1 MTTTSNATLVIG
13 RGELYFDRFAAGT
26 LKGEGELYLGNTP
39 GFTVSR
45 TVEEVERFT
54 SYGGQQIQID
64 SLVTREVHTADITTD
79 NVSMDNLALWFGSEP
94 DKTGQVAIS
103 FITENIQVKKGR
115 WYQLGTT
122 VEPFGVR
129 HVEPDIVFTRNGS
142 ALNVPANLILDRVE
156 GRFYVMDE
164 AVNIVDGDTL
174 GVTFQW
180 RQSFSVD
187 IIDNGAEVV
196 GSLRYISKNPI
207 GPAVS
212 YFFPYVR
219 LKPASQID
227 FKTDDWQ
234 NFSFDVDIRK
244 LNAVT
249 NFVYVKQL
257 AGPQLTEDEKA
268 IIELGPMSLDEFP
281 YWEDQLDQIINVS
294 MPAADYGQVITYP

>member
-1 MTTTSNATLVIG
+1 VTTTTNATLVIS

-26 LKGEGELYLGNTP
+26 MKGEGELYLGNTP

-79 NVSMDNLALWFGSEP
+79 NVSMDNLALWFGSELG
-94 DKTGQVAIS
+94 KTGQIAVGTIS
-103 FITENIQVKKGR
+103 ESIQVRKGR
-115 WYQLGTT
+115 WYQLGTS

-142 ALNVPANLILDRVE
+142 ALNVLTNLIVDRVE

-164 AVNIVDGDTL
+164 AVNIADGDTL
-174 GVTFQW
+174 SVTFQW
-180 RQSFSVD
+180 RQSASPDLVESPK
-187 IIDNGAEVV
+187 EVV
-196 GSLRYISKNPI
+196 GALRYISKNPF
-207 GPAVS
+207 GPSVS

-234 NFSFDVDIRK
+234 DFSFDVDIRK
-244 LNAVT
+244 LNAMT
-249 NFVYVKQL
+249 NFVYVKQ
-257 AGPQLTEDEKA
+257 ASVPGLTDDEMA
-268 IIELGPMSLDEFP
+268 LVNNGIALSEFP
-281 YWEDQLDQIINVS
+281 SLENQLYVEINVT
-294 MPAADYGQVITYP
+294 MPSRNYVFG

>member
-64 SLVTREVHTADITTD
+64 SLITREVHSADITTD
-79 NVSMDNLALWFGSEP
+79 NIDMENVALWFGSEA
-94 DKTGQVAIS
+94 DKTGQVALGD
-103 FITENIQVKKGR
+103 ITETIVVRKGR

-129 HVEPDIVFTRNGS
+129 HIEPDIVFTRNG
-142 ALNVPANLILDRVE
+142 ATLDVGVNLILDRVE
-156 GRFYVMDE
+156 GRFYVMDS
-164 AVNIVDGDTL
+164 AANVVDGDTL
-174 GVTFQW
+174 SVTFQW
-180 RQSFSVD
+180 RQSFSIDVVD
-187 IIDNGAEVV
+187 SGEEVV
-196 GSLRYISKNPI
+196 GALRYISKNAV
-207 GPAVS
+207 GPSIS

-227 FKTDDWQ
+227 FKADDWQ
-234 NFSFDVDIRK
+234 DLSFDVDIRR
-244 LNAVT
+244 LNVLT
-249 NFVYVKQL
+249 KFVYVKQL
-257 AGPQLTEDEKA
+257 AGPQLTDDEQA
-268 IIELGPMSLDEFP
+268 IIDHGPMSLDDFP
-281 YWEDQLDQIINVS
+281 YWEDQLDIIINTF
-294 MPAADYGQVITYP
+294 MPDADYGQVITYP

>member
-13 RGELYFDRFAAGT
+13 RGELYFDRFPAGM

-64 SLVTREVHTADITTD
+64 SLITREVQTADITTD
-79 NVSMDNLALWFGSEP
+79 NISMDNMALWFGSEP
-94 DKTGQVAIS
+94 DKTGQVAVGDT
-103 FITENIQVKKGR
+103 TEIIKVKKGR

-129 HVEPDIVFTRNGS
+129 HVEPDITFAIDGAPLDAES
-142 ALNVPANLILDRVE
+142 NLILDRVE

-164 AVNIVDGDTL
+164 STVINDGDEL
-174 GVTFQW
+174 SVTFQW
-180 RQSFSVD
+180 RQSSSVAVVD
-187 IIDNGAEVV
+187 ASKEVV
-196 GSLRYISKNPI
+196 GALRYISKNPV
-207 GPAVS
+207 GPAIS

-219 LKPASQID
+219 LQPSSQID
-227 FKTDDWQ
+227 LKGDGWQ
-234 NFSFDVDIRK
+234 EISFDVEIRK
-244 LNAVT
+244 LNPLT
-249 NFVYVKQL
+249 NFVYVRLL
-257 AGPQLTEDEKA
+257 AGPMLTEDEQA
-268 IIELGPMSLDEFP
+268 IIDHGPMSLDEFP
-281 YWEDQLDQIINVS
+281 YWEDRLDEIINTF

>member
-13 RGELYFDRFAAGT
+13 RGELYFDQFAAGA

-64 SLVTREVHTADITTD
+64 SLITREVHSAKIITD
-79 NVSMDNLALWFGSEP
+79 NISMENIALWFGSET
-94 DKTGQVAIS
+94 DKTGQVAIGD
-103 FITENIQVKKGR
+103 ITESIQVRKGR

-122 VEPFGVR
+122 VEPFGIR
-129 HVEPDIVFTRNGS
+129 HVEPDITILKNGS
-142 ALNVPANLILDRVE
+142 TFDSAANLLMDRVE

-164 AVNIVDGDTL
+164 APNVIDGDTL
-174 GVTFQW
+174 TVTFQW
-180 RQSFSVD
+180 RQSFTVD
-187 IIDNGAEVV
+187 VVEDSAEVL
-196 GSLRYISKNPI
+196 GALRYISKNPV
-207 GPAVS
+207 GPVIS

-227 FKTDDWQ
+227 FKADDWQ
-234 NFSFDVDIRK
+234 DFSFDVDIRK

-249 NFVYVKQL
+249 NFVYVKQF
-257 AGPQLTEDEKA
+257 AGPQLTEDEQA
-268 IIELGPMSLDEFP
+268 IIDRGPMSLDDFP
-281 YWEDQLDQIINVS
+281 YWEDRLDQIINFA

>member
-64 SLVTREVHTADITTD
+64 SLITSEVHSADITTD
-79 NVSMDNLALWFGSEP
+79 NMSMENIALWFGSEP
-94 DKTGQVAIS
+94 DKTGQIAIGD
-103 FITENIQVKKGR
+103 ITEIIKVKKGR

-129 HVEPDIVFTRNGS
+129 HIEPDAVFLLNGNS
-142 ALNVPANLILDRVE
+142 FDVESNLIVDRTE

-164 AVNIVDGDTL
+164 SDAIADNDIL
-174 GVTFQW
+174 SITFQW
-180 RQSFSVD
+180 RQSPTVD
-187 IIDNGAEVV
+187 VVDSAKEVV
-196 GSLRYISKNPI
+196 GSLRYISRNPV

-219 LKPASQID
+219 MKPASQID
-227 FKTDDWQ
+227 LKGDGWQ
-234 NFSFDVDIRK
+234 KFSFEVEIRK
-244 LNAVT
+244 LNAAT
-249 NFVYVKQL
+249 NFLYVKQT
-257 AGPQLTEDEKA
+257 AGPLLTQDEQA
-268 IIELGPMSLDEFP
+268 IVDLGPISLDEFP
-281 YWEDQLDQIINVS
+281 FYEDLLDQIVNVS
-294 MPAADYGQVITYP
+294 MPDADYGQVIAYP

>member
-39 GFTVSR
+39 GFTISR

-64 SLVTREVHTADITTD
+64 SLITREVHSADITTD
-79 NVSMDNLALWFGSEP
+79 NISMENLGLWFGTDP
-94 DKTGQVAIS
+94 DKTGQVAIGD
-103 FITENIQVKKGR
+103 ITETLIVRKGR

-129 HVEPDIVFTRNGS
+129 HVEPDIAFTRNGG
-142 ALNVPANLILDRVE
+142 ALDVGTNLIVDRVE
-156 GRFYVMDE
+156 GRFFVMDE
-164 AVNIVDGDTL
+164 AANIVDGDTL
-174 GVTFQW
+174 SVTFQW

-187 IIDNGAEVV
+187 IIDSATEVV
-196 GSLRYISKNPI
+196 GALRYISKNPH
-207 GPAVS
+207 GPAIS

-219 LKPASQID
+219 LKPTSQID
-227 FKTDDWQ
+227 MKADDWQ
-234 NFSFDVDIRK
+234 DFSFDVDIRK

-257 AGPQLTEDEKA
+257 AGPQLTDDEQA
-268 IIELGPMSLDEFP
+268 IIDHGPMSLEDFP
-281 YWEDQLDQIINVS
+281 YWEDQLDQIINTF
-294 MPAADYGQVITYP
+294 MPAADYGQVIVYP

>member
-64 SLVTREVHTADITTD
+64 SLITREVHSADITTD
-79 NVSMDNLALWFGSEP
+79 NISMENIALWFGSEA
-94 DKTGQVAIS
+94 DKTGQVAIGD
-103 FITENIQVKKGR
+103 ITESIQVRKGR

-129 HVEPDIVFTRNGS
+129 HVEPDIAILKNGS
-142 ALNVPANLILDRVE
+142 AFDSAANLLMDRVE

-164 AVNIVDGDTL
+164 APNVIDGDTL
-174 GVTFQW
+174 TVTFQW
-180 RQSFSVD
+180 RQSLTVD
-187 IIDNGAEVV
+187 VVESSAEVV
-196 GSLRYISKNPI
+196 GALRYISKNPV
-207 GPAVS
+207 GPSIS

-227 FKTDDWQ
+227 FKADDWQ
-234 NFSFDVDIRK
+234 DFSFDVDIRK

-249 NFVYVKQL
+249 NFVYVKRL
-257 AGPQLTEDEKA
+257 AGAQLTDDEQA
-268 IIELGPMSLDEFP
+268 IIDRGPMSLDDFP
-281 YWEDQLDQIINVS
+281 YWEDRLDQIINFA

>member
-1 MTTTSNATLVIG
+1 MTTTSNATLIIG
-13 RGELYFDRFAAGT
+13 RGELYFDRFAVGT

-64 SLVTREVHTADITTD
+64 SLITREVHSADITTD
-79 NVSMDNLALWFGSEP
+79 NISMDNLALWFGSEP
-94 DKTGQVAIS
+94 DTTGQEAIGTIS
-103 FITENIQVKKGR
+103 ETITVRKGR

-129 HVEPDIVFTRNGS
+129 HVEPDLAFTLAGTRIEKETNF
-142 ALNVPANLILDRVE
+142 LIDRVE
-156 GRFYVMDE
+156 GRFYVLDE
-164 AVNIVDGDTL
+164 APDLDDGDTL
-174 GVTFQW
+174 SASFQW

-187 IIDNGAEVV
+187 IVDSGKEVV
-196 GSLRYISKNPI
+196 GSIRYISKNPI
-207 GPAVS
+207 GPSIS

-219 LKPASQID
+219 LKAASQID
-227 FKTDDWQ
+227 FKADDWQ
-234 NFSFDVDIRK
+234 DFSFDVDIRK

-249 NFVYVKQL
+249 NFVYVKRV
-257 AGPQLTEDEKA
+257 AGPQLTDDEQA
-268 IIELGPMSLDEFP
+268 IINLGPMSLDEFP
-281 YWEDQLDQIINVS
+281 YWEDQLDQIINVF